1 MSTWTDS
8 SRNESTYVIDAENA
22 AEMARLTRQDRLI
35 TKTMG
40 GLFPER
46 SDLSGVRYP
55 GCRLWPW
62 RLGARRGTYISPGAG
77 DGLR

>member
-1 MSTWTDS
+1 MSTPADS

-40 GLFPER
+40 GLFTEH
-46 SDLSGVRYP
+46 SDLSGGHDVLDVACGP
-55 GCRLWPW
+55 GGWVLDVARHIPRCR
-62 RLGARRGTYISPGAG
+62 
-77 DGLR
+77 